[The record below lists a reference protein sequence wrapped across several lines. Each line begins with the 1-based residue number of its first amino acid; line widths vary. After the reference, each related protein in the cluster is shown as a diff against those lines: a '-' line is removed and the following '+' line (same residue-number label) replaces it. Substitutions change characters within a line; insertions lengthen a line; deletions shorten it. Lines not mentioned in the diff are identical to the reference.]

1 MNKALFL
8 DRDGTINEDT
18 GYVHKISDFHFMDG
32 VIDFCRL
39 AQSKGFKI
47 IVITNQSG
55 IARGYFT
62 ESDYQK
68 LNTYMCQEFEKQGVH
83 ITEVFHCPELSGPNR
98 KPNAGLFFKAQEK
111 YDIDM
116 KSSVSVGD
124 KERDIL
130 AALTAGVGRNY
141 LLDSSEQSTK
151 ATKKISSFMELEDI
165 FN

>member
-68 LNTYMCQEFEKQGVH
+68 LKLLAGD
-83 ITEVFHCPELSGPNR
+83 VF
-98 KPNAGLFFKAQEK
+98 AGLYYKSKESFHPGTEK
-111 YDIDM
+111 E
-116 KSSVSVGD
+116 KSRVREVD
-124 KERDIL
+124 KMARDIC
-130 AALTAGVGRNY
+130 
-141 LLDSSEQSTK
+141 LDSFRHWSVPRRVKLLAPRLYLFLSHARRKTVQSQ
-151 ATKKISSFMELEDI
+151 
-165 FN
+165 N